1 MAIINLPTLNN
12 PDPICGIDGKK
23 LIFNS
28 TYPGIADDF
37 FMTFKRLNK
46 MSPDIWVAA
55 HANHYGLHEK
65 YSAGSRFRAR
75 TFMDQEGFHIAIKA
89 REKMFIT
96 RLLQQI
102 AEKAPPAASDK

>member
-12 PDPICGIDGKK
+12 PDPFCGVNGKK

-37 FMTFKRLNK
+37 FDSQKTKK
-46 MSPDIWVAA
+46 MSPDTWAAA

-75 TFMDQEGFHIAIKA
+75 SFMDPEGFHIAVTA
-89 REKMFIT
+89 REKKFIT

-102 AEKAPPAASDK
+102 AEKAPPPASGK

>member
-1 MAIINLPTLNN
+1 
-12 PDPICGIDGKK
+12 
-23 LIFNS
+23 
-28 TYPGIADDF
+28 
-37 FMTFKRLNK
+37 

-65 YSAGSRFRAR
+65 YSAGYRFRAR
-75 TFMDQEGFHIAIKA
+75 TFMDPEGFHIAIKA